1 MAKVERNDPCPCGS
15 GKKYKKC
22 CLAADDQRQNASS
35 GPRAAGVTF
44 MSDLDDLSNSVID
57 LIEAGDL
64 TAAEAACRQ
73 LQQRYPEQVDGIM
86 RLAAVQEAQGDR
98 SAAARSYREA
108 AEFMRSHEG
117 FEDES
122 IVDMIESAKRMEG

>member
-35 GPRAAGVTF
+35 SPRAAGVTF

-57 LIEAGDL
+57 LIEAGRL
-64 TAAEAACRQ
+64 AAAEAACRQ

-98 SAAARSYREA
+98 AAAARSYREA